1 MYNKIILRQKGKV
14 GVLIPTHST
23 CIKPLL
29 NTKDEDSEY
38 IQKSCTPVI
47 RKLFVE
53 FNSFV
58 QAWELSHISVK
69 FTKVVQFLTYIIET
83 LHRF

>member
-53 FNSFV
+53 FNSF
-58 QAWELSHISVK
+58 
-69 FTKVVQFLTYIIET
+69 FPGMGTKSYFSKIYKGGAVLNIY
-83 LHRF
+83 H